1 MEQLAMKSLQEIRE
15 DLETN
20 QERIDSE
27 QPEYLDEGLLKTLA
41 VTFMV
46 LKVRSL
52 MKEVARENDPVKQ
65 NALIARQNSML
76 SYLTGVSIFSST
88 GDKELLAKLK
98 RMNPKTF

>member
-1 MEQLAMKSLQEIRE
+1 MECVSMKSLQEIRE
-15 DLETN
+15 DIDQTK
-20 QERIDSE
+20 IDSAE
-27 QPEYLDEGLLKTLA
+27 EPEHLDEGLLKTLA

-65 NALIARQNSML
+65 NVLIARQNSML
-76 SYLTGVSIFSST
+76 SYLAGVSIFSST
-88 GDKELLAKLK
+88 GNKELLAKLK